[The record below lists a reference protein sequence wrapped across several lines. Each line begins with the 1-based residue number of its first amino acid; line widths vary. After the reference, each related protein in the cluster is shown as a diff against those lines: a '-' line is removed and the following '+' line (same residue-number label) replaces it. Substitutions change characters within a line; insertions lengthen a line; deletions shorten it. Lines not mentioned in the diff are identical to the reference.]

1 MARRGWLTG
10 AAERFQSVDF
20 RFGFAC
26 EYEIFVQILLFA
38 APCTEHILKFH

>member
-26 EYEIFVQILLFA
+26 EYLPTKCKLWK
-38 APCTEHILKFH
+38 HIDVCVLCVW